1 MSNQSNQTVD
11 DIFVDAASE
20 DNMTIAS
27 SKPSQAKLLD
37 ARRRLEDRLEE
48 ARLRKDMDEFDFDY

>member
-48 ARLRKDMDEFDFDY
+48 ARLRKDIDEFNFDC

>member
-27 SKPSQAKLLD
+27 SKHSQAKLLD

>member
-48 ARLRKDMDEFDFDY
+48 ARLRKDMDEFNFDC